1 MAVYFKIGE
10 KFPKNCGECPLFVG
24 DILGVPAFC
33 VGEGEPTEE
42 EIDAEED
49 GNLNMYYDGHLSK
62 RPENCPLV
70 KLEEVRKK

>member
-1 MAVYFKIGE
+1 MAIYFKIGE
-10 KFPKNCGECPLFVG
+10 KFPKNCGACPLFVNSFG
-24 DILGVPAFC
+24 SPAFC

-70 KLEEVRKK
+70 KLEEEKKK

>member
-10 KFPKNCGECPLFVG
+10 KLPKNCGECPLFV

-33 VGEGEPTEE
+33 IGEGEPTEE
-42 EIDAEED
+42 EIEAEEY
-49 GNLNMYYDGHLSK
+49 GNENMYYHGYLSK